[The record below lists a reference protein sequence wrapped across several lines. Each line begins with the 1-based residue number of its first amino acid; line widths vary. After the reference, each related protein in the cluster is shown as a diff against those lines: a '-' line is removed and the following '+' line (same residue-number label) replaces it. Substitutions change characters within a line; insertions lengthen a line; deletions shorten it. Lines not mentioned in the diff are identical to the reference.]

1 MMNALKLVQ
10 QVCDELALFRP
21 TALIGSADPQVR
33 QLMALLNRLGADIT
47 RQTEWQ
53 RLDKE
58 YLVVTKAF
66 SLTGTITE
74 GSKVITGLSST
85 AEITPQFTVVGTGIQ
100 TFAQVVTVNNLTE
113 ITLDMEAE
121 QSGTFEFQFA
131 QNLYDLPADWQ
142 RQIPQ
147 TEWNRSQRWALLGPK
162 SSQEWQT
169 FKSGIVSAGPRQR
182 FRILNNQIAL
192 NPSPPDGQTLSF
204 EYISN
209 GWVNGADGTA
219 KVEVTADTDTFVFSD
234 SLLITGLKSQW
245 MVAKGL
251 DASFSM
257 GEFRYLLEQE
267 KSTNKSAPTLSVGQ
281 VMGSILLTEAN
292 MVDGNWPEGSH

>member
-1 MMNALKLVQ
+1 MNALKLVQ
-10 QVCDELALFRP
+10 QVCDELSLFRP

-47 RQTEWQ
+47 RQTEWN

-66 SLTGTITE
+66 TLTGTITE
-74 GSKVITGLSST
+74 GSKVITGLPTTT
-85 AEITPQFTVVGTGIQ
+85 AITNQFTVLGEGIQ
-100 TFAQVVTVNNLTE
+100 PFAQVVTVNNLTE
-113 ITLDMEAE
+113 ITLDMQAE
-121 QSGTFEFQFA
+121 KSGTFEFEFA
-131 QNLYDLPADWQ
+131 QNLYDLPVDWQ

-147 TEWNRSQRWALLGPK
+147 TEWNRTQRWPLLGPR

-169 FKSGIVSAGPRQR
+169 YKSGIVSAGPRQR
-182 FRILNNQIAL
+182 FRILNNQLAI

-209 GWVNGADGTA
+209 GWVEGADGVA
-219 KVEVTADTDTFVFSD
+219 KAEITADTDTFIFTD

-245 MVAKGL
+245 MTAKGL
-251 DASFSM
+251 DASFSL
-257 GEFRYLLEQE
+257 GEFRWLLEQE
-267 KSTNKSAPTLSVGQ
+267 KATNKSAPLLSLGQ
-281 VMGSILLTEAN
+281 VGGSILLTENNA
-292 MVDGNWPEGSH
+292 VDGNFPAN

>member
-1 MMNALKLVQ
+1 MNALKLVQ

-21 TALIGSADPQVR
+21 TALIASQDPQVR

-58 YLVVTKAF
+58 FLIVTNSF
-66 SLTGTITE
+66 TLTGTTTI
-74 GSKVITGLSST
+74 GSKTITGLSST
-85 AEITPQFTVVGTGIQ
+85 ANITDQYAVIGEGIQ
-100 TFAQVVTVNNLTE
+100 PFAQVVTVNNSTT
-113 ITLDMEAE
+113 ITLDMESDKA
-121 QSGTFEFQFA
+121 GTVELQFS
-131 QNLYDLPADWQ
+131 QNKFDLPSDWQ

-147 TEWNRSQRWALLGPK
+147 TEWNRTQRWELLGPK

-182 FRILNNQIAL
+182 FRILQNQLCL
-192 NPSPPDGQTLSF
+192 NPSPPDNQTLSF

-209 GWVNGADGTA
+209 GWVEGVDGTS

-251 DASFSM
+251 DASFSL

-267 KSTNKSAPTLSVGQ
+267 KSTNKSAPVLSTGAFA
-281 VMGSILLTEAN
+281 GSILLTDQN
-292 MVDGNWPEGSH
+292 MIDGSWPG

>member
-1 MMNALKLVQ
+1 MNALKLVQ

-21 TALIGSADPQVR
+21 TALIGTQDPQIR

-53 RLDKE
+53 RLNKE
-58 YLVVTKAF
+58 YLVVTNSF
-66 SLTGTITE
+66 TLTGTVTN

-85 AEITPQFTVVGTGIQ
+85 ANITDQYTILGTGIQ
-100 TFAQVVTVNNLTE
+100 PFAQVVTVNNLTE
-113 ITLDMEAE
+113 ITMDMEATE
-121 QSGTFEFQFA
+121 SGTVELQFA
-131 QNLYDLPADWQ
+131 QNKFDLPSDWQ
-142 RQIPQ
+142 RQVPQ
-147 TEWNRSQRWALLGPK
+147 TEWNRTQRWELLGPK
-162 SSQEWQT
+162 SAQEWQT

-182 FRILNNQIAL
+182 FRILQNQLCL
-192 NPSPPDGQTLSF
+192 NPSPPDNQTLSF

-209 GWVNGADGTA
+209 GWVEGADGVG
-219 KVEVTADTDTFVFSD
+219 KVEVTADTDTFIFSD

-251 DASFSM
+251 DASFSL

-267 KSTNKSAPTLSVGQ
+267 KSTNKSAPVLSTGAFA
-281 VMGSILLTEAN
+281 GSLLLTDQN
-292 MVDGNWPEGSH
+292 MVDGSYPGQ

>member
-1 MMNALKLVQ
+1 
-10 QVCDELALFRP
+10 
-21 TALIGSADPQVR
+21 
-33 QLMALLNRLGADIT
+33 MALLNRLGADIT

-53 RLDKE
+53 RLNKE
-58 YLVVTKAF
+58 YLIVTNSF
-66 SLTGTITE
+66 TLTGTVTN
-74 GSKVITGLSST
+74 GSNVITGLPTTT
-85 AEITPQFTVVGTGIQ
+85 AITDQYTIIGTGIQ
-100 TFAQVVTVNNLTE
+100 PFAQVVTVNNLTE
-113 ITLDMEAE
+113 ITLDMQAE
-121 QSGTFEFQFA
+121 KSVTFEFQFA
-131 QNLYDLPADWQ
+131 QNLYDLPADWT

-182 FRILNNQIAL
+182 FRILQNQLCL
-192 NPSPPDGQTLSF
+192 NPSPPDNQTLSF

-209 GWVNGADGTA
+209 GWVEGADGVA
-219 KVEVTADTDTFVFSD
+219 KPEITADTDTFIFTD

-251 DASFSM
+251 DASFSL

-267 KSTNKSAPTLSVGQ
+267 KSTNKSAPVLSTGAFA
-281 VMGSILLTEAN
+281 GSLLLTDQN
-292 MVDGNWPEGSH
+292 MVDGSYPGN

>member
-1 MMNALKLVQ
+1 MNALKLVQ
-10 QVCDELALFRP
+10 QVCDELSLFRP

-47 RQTEWQ
+47 RQTEWN

-66 SLTGTITE
+66 NLTGTITE
-74 GSKVITGLSST
+74 GSKVITGLPTTT
-85 AEITPQFTVVGTGIQ
+85 AITNQFTVLGEGIQ
-100 TFAQVVTVNNLTE
+100 PFAQVVTVNNLTE
-113 ITLDMEAE
+113 ITLDMQAE
-121 QSGTFEFQFA
+121 KSGTFEFQFA
-131 QNLYDLPADWQ
+131 QNLYDLPVDWT
-142 RQIPQ
+142 RQINS
-147 TEWNRSQRWALLGPK
+147 TEWNRSQRWPLLGPR

-169 FKSGIVSAGPRQR
+169 YKSGIVSAGPRQR
-182 FRILNNQIAL
+182 FRILNNQLAI

-209 GWVNGADGTA
+209 GWVEGVDGVA
-219 KVEVTADTDTFVFSD
+219 KAEITADTDTFVFSN

-245 MVAKGL
+245 MTAKGL
-251 DASFSM
+251 DASFSL

-267 KSTNKSAPTLSVGQ
+267 KATNKGAPKLSLGAIA
-281 VMGSILLTEAN
+281 GSVLLTEENAF
-292 MVDGNWPEGSH
+292 DGNFPAN

>member
-21 TALIGSADPQVR
+21 TALIGTADPQVR

-74 GSKVITGLSST
+74 GSKVITGLPTTT
-85 AEITPQFTVVGTGIQ
+85 AITNQFTVIGTGIQ
-100 TFAQVVTVNNLTE
+100 PFAQVVTVNNLTE
-113 ITLDMEAE
+113 ITLDMKAE

-182 FRILNNQIAL
+182 FRILNNQLAL

-209 GWVNGADGTA
+209 GWVEGADGTA
-219 KVEVTADTDTFVFSD
+219 KTEVTADTDTFVFSD

-251 DASFSM
+251 DASFSL

-292 MVDGNWPEGSH
+292 MIDGSWPGQQ

>member
-1 MMNALKLVQ
+1 MNALKLVQ

-21 TALIGSADPQVR
+21 TALIGSQDPQVR
-33 QLMALLNRLGADIT
+33 QLVALLNRLGADIT

-58 YLVVTKAF
+58 YLIVTNSF
-66 SLTGTITE
+66 TLTGTVTN
-74 GSKVITGLSST
+74 GSKVITGLPTTT
-85 AEITPQFTVVGTGIQ
+85 AITDQYTILGTGIQ
-100 TFAQVVTVNNLTE
+100 PFAQVVTVNNLTE
-113 ITLDMEAE
+113 ITMDMEAVE
-121 QSGTFEFQFA
+121 SGTVDLQFS
-131 QNLYDLPADWQ
+131 QNKFDLPADWQ

-147 TEWNRSQRWALLGPK
+147 TEWNRTQRWELLGPK

-182 FRILNNQIAL
+182 FRILQNQLCL
-192 NPSPPDGQTLSF
+192 NPSPPDNQTLSF

-209 GWVNGADGTA
+209 GWVEGVDGVG
-219 KVEVTADTDTFVFSD
+219 KVEITADTDTFIFSD

-251 DASFSM
+251 DATFSL
-257 GEFRYLLEQE
+257 GEFRWLLEQE
-267 KSTNKSAPTLSVGQ
+267 KATNKSAPMLSVGAMQ
-281 VMGSILLTEAN
+281 GSVLLTN
-292 MVDGNWPEGSH
+292 QNILDGSWPDGH